1 MEQTNGWK
9 VVEIHFKGNQ
19 YQGFYKVTKKGEITV
34 EVKKDIGCLPGD
46 SITIGVDNL
55 VVQKVYINNRCAEI
69 TCIEEKTELKKSL
82 FTKKKLKK
90 ALGDENEQI

>member
-9 VVEIHFKGNQ
+9 VVEIHFKGDQ

-46 SITIGVDNL
+46 SITIGIENL
-55 VVQKVYINNRCAEI
+55 VVQKILINNRCAEI
-69 TCIEEKTELKKSL
+69 TCIEENTDLKKSL

-90 ALGDENEQI
+90 ALGDDNEQI

>member
-9 VVEIHFKGNQ
+9 VVEIHFKGDQ

-55 VVQKVYINNRCAEI
+55 IVQKVYINNRCAEI
-69 TCIEEKTELKKSL
+69 TCIEEKTDLKKSL
-82 FTKKKLKK
+82 FGVEKLDFCESKF
-90 ALGDENEQI
+90 DRCM